1 MYNSRMPVTGKSEVI
16 KEEGQ
21 DKDAFTVS
29 FTNGAKEQLEE
40 LRKYFDTPTDL
51 DLIKLGISI
60 LQSAKERKERQE
72 KEKTNASK

>member
-1 MYNSRMPVTGKSEVI
+1 MPVTGKSEVI